1 MLKRI
6 NYVVGSPATVAAQ
19 LNEYVAATQVDR
31 LGIKIH
37 LPGLANEHVR
47 QTMKL
52 FAQEVAP
59 KVELSKQAEAA

>member
-52 FAQEVAP
+52 FAHAP
-59 KVELSKQAEAA
+59 KVELSKQAQAA